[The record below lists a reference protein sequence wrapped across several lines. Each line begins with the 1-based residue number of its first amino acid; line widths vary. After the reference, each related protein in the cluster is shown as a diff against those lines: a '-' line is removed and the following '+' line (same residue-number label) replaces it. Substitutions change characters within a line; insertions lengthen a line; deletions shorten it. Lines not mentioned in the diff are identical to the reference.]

1 MRHTS
6 ALLGVAVVNHEVLTA
21 CSDGTVRRWSMGSS
35 HRPAEQLGHTG
46 RINDIEFSADGFHL
60 FTASNDGTVGVW
72 GTATGSLL
80 TRLRGNGYR
89 VRSLSK
95 HNNGLIASGSSDGTI
110 DLWRGLTKIWSFS
123 AGATSEVHLV
133 LDARRLLATHLNR
146 ITAWNVETGNMVFEL
161 NAGAGTLTGAFSAD
175 QRRFACSRWIAPT
188 MSVMKGGRLVTYR
201 AREPEEAGAIVFV
214 FDLETGERRFR
225 WRIGEDAN
233 DRAAALALDSDGANL
248 AIATASGA
256 LNVIEVATGRHVLK
270 DPGEPVERVQF
281 SPDGALYV
289 VREGTAT
296 TYEVPGGGD
305 HSPPEQPGWLVGTQN
320 GEVALR
326 STQAGDYVVYL
337 DGVAENTTPHPTLPI
352 WAASNGPQLRIFGLE
367 ADLSGEIEAP

>member
-1 MRHTS
+1 M
-6 ALLGVAVVNHEVLTA
+6 
-21 CSDGTVRRWSMGSS
+21 
-35 HRPAEQLGHTG
+35 
-46 RINDIEFSADGFHL
+46 
-60 FTASNDGTVGVW
+60 
-72 GTATGSLL
+72 
-80 TRLRGNGYR
+80 
-89 VRSLSK
+89 
-95 HNNGLIASGSSDGTI
+95 
-110 DLWRGLTKIWSFS
+110 
-123 AGATSEVHLV
+123 HLV

-161 NAGAGTLTGAFSAD
+161 NAGAGTLMGAFSAD
-175 QRRFACSRWIAPT
+175 QRRSACSRWIAPT

-281 SPDGALYV
+281 SPTERSYV

-305 HSPPEQPGWLVGTQN
+305 HSPPEQPGGRSEHRTARSRSDRRRPEITSCISMAWRKIQHRTRRYRSGPPAMGRNCESSVWRLTCRGRSRPRSQSYAITPGSNLGTNSLKLAQIS
-320 GEVALR
+320 AR
-326 STQAGDYVVYL
+326 RRAGC
-337 DGVAENTTPHPTLPI
+337 EPKPSP
-352 WAASNGPQLRIFGLE
+352 
-367 ADLSGEIEAP
+367 